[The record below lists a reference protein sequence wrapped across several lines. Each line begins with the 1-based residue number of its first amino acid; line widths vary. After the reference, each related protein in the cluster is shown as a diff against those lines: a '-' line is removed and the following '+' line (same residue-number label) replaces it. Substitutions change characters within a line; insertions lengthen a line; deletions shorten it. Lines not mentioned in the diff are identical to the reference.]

1 MDDYNLVHDTESDR
15 WTGRVTVNLKDTS
28 ITFLGWG
35 YSVDEV
41 IRSIDNQILNAG
53 IPVWIGNRN
62 YYFGYVRIS

>member
-1 MDDYNLVHDTESDR
+1 MDDYNLVHDTESDK

-41 IRSIDNQILNAG
+41 IKSIDNQILSAG
-53 IPVWIGNRN
+53 IPV
-62 YYFGYVRIS
+62 